1 VVLEAVRLYVQ
12 GLSSYRILAAL
23 LEERLGRPVSRSTL
37 NAWVDEIGSKAKTAL
52 EVSAEL
58 APAWGGFLG
67 VDGKSIWVAGE
78 EACLLVGVDHPTQDI
93 VHALV
98 AGKEGGEEF
107 AQLVTEAVLD
117 AGYPLKGLVT
127 DYGPGFVAAHHDHFS
142 IVPLQL
148 CRVHLDRRLDQAIPK
163 AKRTDRAAVNAELKE
178 RVRSV
183 LYAHSYEEACR
194 RFYALFD
201 ERNRFAGAGPWD
213 TIGWLHSHFGLY
225 TSHHLTPALPAD
237 TNVVENVI
245 KQLGKKLRL
254 MEGFSSLG
262 SAERF
267 CRLLVACYRFKRFTD
282 SCRVEGNGR
291 TPLEAAGVDL
301 GSRDWLSFLLD
312 RKSRRTHST

>member
-1 VVLEAVRLYVQ
+1 MVLDAVRLYVQ

-23 LEERLGRPVSRSTL
+23 LEQRLGRAVSRSTL
-37 NAWVDEIGSKAKTAL
+37 NAWVDEIGWRAKTAL

-58 APAWGGFLG
+58 APAWGGFLE

-98 AGKEGGEEF
+98 VEKEGGEEF
-107 AQLVTEAVLD
+107 ATLVTEAVLD
-117 AGYPLKGLVT
+117 ARYPLKGLVT
-127 DYGPGFVAAHHDHFS
+127 DYGPGFVAAHHDHFPL
-142 IVPLQL
+142 VPLQL

-163 AKRTDRAAVNAELKE
+163 AKRTDRAALNAELKD

-183 LYAHSYEEACR
+183 LYAPSYEEACR
-194 RFYALFD
+194 LFYSLFD
-201 ERNRFAGAGPWD
+201 ERARFAGAGPWD
-213 TIGWLHSHFGLY
+213 TIGWLGSHFGLY
-225 TSHHLTPALPAD
+225 TSHHLTPDLPTD

-254 MEGFSSLG
+254 MEGFSSLE

-282 SCRVEGNGR
+282 SCRGERNGHA
-291 TPLEAAGVDL
+291 PLESAGADL
-301 GSRDWLSFLLD
+301 RGRDWLTFLLD
-312 RKSRRTHST
+312 RTPRRTHST

>member
-201 ERNRFAGAGPWD
+201 ERNRFAGAGPSD
-213 TIGWLHSHFGLY
+213 TIGVASLPLRAVYVPPPHPSSARRHQRGRERHQAARQEAQADGGVLEPWVGGTL
-225 TSHHLTPALPAD
+225 LPAAGGLLPLQA
-237 TNVVENVI
+237 VH
-245 KQLGKKLRL
+245 
-254 MEGFSSLG
+254 
-262 SAERF
+262 
-267 CRLLVACYRFKRFTD
+267 RLLPC
-282 SCRVEGNGR
+282 
-291 TPLEAAGVDL
+291 
-301 GSRDWLSFLLD
+301 
-312 RKSRRTHST
+312 